1 MSESPQHGNH
11 PGHELPWKAVVA
23 FNPALGWPVL
33 HTQAEYMSATGA
45 VITSDYGN
53 LTGAQITLILDLP
66 PGVDAQTTVL
76 RVPARVTSTLRIPQQ
91 DRYRHDLEFVR
102 APNDRLDILDRYFSG
117 QAESPVLPAPQT
129 PAEPPLSHLDKLK
142 ALAQQKLAEEKA
154 QQKLAQEQAQLKEGA
169 EKPQPPAIPA
179 DDVIDNALRRTY
191 AYFKELVEQLNVV
204 KPAFPKQYA
213 IAGVPEFGGLSWGG
227 GRAECFFSRETLIK
241 RERMERVSLNF
252 ALSGGEP
259 IQLDREYPASDRLK
273 RLLDDSKVPYTKRE
287 VYNARGSLE
296 RVKFEVPRTVD
307 ASVQL
312 TARFETGKIQLN
324 TTHVAGFGAMQRLV
338 APEAISEASLNELSG
353 FILGEIRAQMPLLL
367 QGG

>member
-1 MSESPQHGNH
+1 
-11 PGHELPWKAVVA
+11 
-23 FNPALGWPVL
+23 
-33 HTQAEYMSATGA
+33 MSATGA

-76 RVPARVTSTLRIPQQ
+76 RVPARVTSSDRIPQQ
-91 DRYRHDLEFVR
+91 ERYRHDLVFVR
-102 APNDRLDILDRYFSG
+102 SPNDRLGILDKYFGG
-117 QAESPVLPAPQT
+117 QPAPQAPAAPAS
-129 PAEPPLSHLDKLK
+129 PAESIPQAPLSHLDKLK

-154 QQKLAQEQAQLKEGA
+154 KQKLIEEQAQQKQA
-169 EKPQPPAIPA
+169 ADKAPAPAIPA
-179 DDVIDNALRRTY
+179 EELIDKALRQTY

-213 IAGVPEFGGLSWGG
+213 IAGVPEFGGLSWDG
-227 GRAECFFSRETLIK
+227 GRADCFFTRETAIK

-252 ALSGGEP
+252 VLSGGDP
-259 IQLDREYPASDRLK
+259 IQLEREYPASDRLK
-273 RLLDDSKVPYTKRE
+273 SLLTDSKVTFTARE

-324 TTHVAGFGAMQRLV
+324 TTHIAGFGAMQRMV
-338 APEAISEASLNELSG
+338 SPEAISEASLNEFSG
-353 FILGEIRAQMPLLL
+353 FILGETRAQMPQLL
-367 QGG
+367 QGS